1 MLAMRI
7 TGIVGVFMAI
17 IRDILRTAYLSPYF
31 KAGEL
36 ATKTSDKIIL

>member
-1 MLAMRI
+1 MLAMGI
-7 TGIVGVFMAI
+7 TGIVGVFMTI

-36 ATKTSDKIIL
+36 TTKTSDKIIL